1 MRMPR
6 YKQMYPQ
13 YIDSKMRMCEEANN
27 SADQFIKPEV
37 SDQPQDLTPMLRRTM
52 EDNNPSF
59 SRDLEI

>member
-1 MRMPR
+1 MPR

-13 YIDSKMRMCEEANN
+13 YIDSKLRMCEEANN

-37 SDQPQDLTPMLRRTM
+37 SDQQDLTPMLRRTM
-52 EDNNPSF
+52 EDNNPSY